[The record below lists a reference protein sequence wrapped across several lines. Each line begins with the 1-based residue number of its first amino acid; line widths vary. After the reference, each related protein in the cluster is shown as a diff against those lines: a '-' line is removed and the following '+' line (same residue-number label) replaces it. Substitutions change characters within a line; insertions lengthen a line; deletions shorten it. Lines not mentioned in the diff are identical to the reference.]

1 MLGTCQDG
9 GRSAPDDAG
18 AFPRRVDVTSERDNQ
33 NGPGGQQQQGEQAQ
47 QQQSGEYAQ
56 GGQADYGSPRGGSD
70 DGAFFA
76 QGGEGQAGGGEGGE
90 GMSKEEWLR
99 QNPDGAYD
107 PPEAPGEGMSKEEW
121 LRQNPGEEQGSGK
134 DGGGRY

>member
-1 MLGTCQDG
+1 M
-9 GRSAPDDAG
+9 
-18 AFPRRVDVTSERDNQ
+18 TSERDNQ
-33 NGPGGQQQQGEQAQ
+33 NGPGGQQQQ
-47 QQQSGEYAQ
+47 SGEYAQ
-56 GGQADYGSPRGGSD
+56 GQADYGSPHGGSED
-70 DGAFFA
+70 
-76 QGGEGQAGGGEGGE
+76 EGL
-90 GMSKEEWLR
+90 SKEEWLR